1 MPLRRIAHPDLDV
14 AQHHLNT
21 FGFNDNVKFITVSL
35 KPFLYNESFKNQ
47 YEMTQAQLKQFIE
60 CIVES
65 KAFVA
70 CEATKKNNLH
80 YHILAYSDHE
90 IGTID
95 DFVKNF
101 SRLGN
106 TLSKEC
112 DEDTFDNLKQ
122 YLLKDYLRT
131 DNLLNSLY
139 ETFTAPTFEYEKY
152 IKPVKKSLKR
162 IITKKTVNDIDDD
175 DDKWLCAETASE
187 IFISKPPKPTTQT
200 THDKINKK
208 LAEKFVVNYDST

>member
-1 MPLRRIAHPDLDV
+1 MPTRKIAHPDLDV
-14 AQHHLNT
+14 AQDHLNT
-21 FGFNDNVKFITVSL
+21 FWFNDNVKFITISL

-60 CIVES
+60 CITDS

-80 YHILAYSDHE
+80 YHILTYSDHE

-112 DEDTFDNLKQ
+112 DEDTFGNLKQ
-122 YLLKDYLRT
+122 YLLKDYART

-162 IITKKTVNDIDDD
+162 IITKKTVNDIEDD

-187 IFISKPPKPTTQT
+187 IFIKEPPKPHVEDKQQ
-200 THDKINKK
+200 KINKI
-208 LAEKFVVNYDST
+208 LQKFAVNYDSP